1 MKLIPKI
8 FLGIVGTGAT
18 IAAITIINPFGIASN
33 IPGLQQ
39 ARYGYITAATIAGI
53 DPKTIASEEDIC
65 LASNLFSHT
74 AIYEWHDE
82 PQYVGVL
89 YNFFSDVVGDNQYEE
104 TYKNCVEWL
113 PSNANYL
120 RHDSTEQPTIFS
132 NSNEYIM
139 WHDEYT
145 FEEYYNRS
153 DKTKMT
159 DGAKVRYEEWKR
171 KNGKE

>member
-8 FLGIVGTGAT
+8 FLGIVGTGAA

-39 ARYGYITAATIAGI
+39 VRYGYITAATITGI

-89 YNFFSDVVGDNQYEE
+89 YKLSADQYEE

-120 RHDSTEQPTIFS
+120 GRDSTEQPRTFS
-132 NSNEYIM
+132 NSNGYII

-145 FEEYYNRS
+145 FEEYYNYNRS
-153 DKTKMT
+153 DEFKMT
-159 DGAKVRYEEWKR
+159 DGAKARYEEWKR
-171 KNGKE
+171 KNRKE